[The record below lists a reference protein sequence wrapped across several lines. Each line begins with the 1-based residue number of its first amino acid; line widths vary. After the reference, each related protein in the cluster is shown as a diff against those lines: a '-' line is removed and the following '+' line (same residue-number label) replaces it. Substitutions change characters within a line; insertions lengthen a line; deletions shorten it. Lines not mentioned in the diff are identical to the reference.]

1 MSVLTKT
8 LSFIYEEQTSIK
20 KEFWR
25 IKQHW
30 FWYNCWGNLD
40 KFARKLVII
49 HDDQCIKSYKNLT
62 FNSQN
67 LGCLNFSLSRQGW
80 VYGGNSEN
88 HPTHPSLDSPLKLV
102 LWKFLFLSI
111 QFDLLSNFYLFYCN
125 NINKRTGEINNFL
138 YWNVRDKRAPRKN
151 NNGTVLSNGN
161 QFA

>member
-40 KFARKLVII
+40 KFARKLVINSWWSVYKKATKIWRLI
-49 HDDQCIKSYKNLT
+49 HKIWIFCIFRNRIKVGL
-62 FNSQN
+62 
-67 LGCLNFSLSRQGW
+67 R
-80 VYGGNSEN
+80 EAI
-88 HPTHPSLDSPLKLV
+88 DSPLKLV
-102 LWKFLFLSI
+102 LGKFMFLSI
-111 QFDLLSNFYLFYCN
+111 QFYLLSNFYLFYNN

-138 YWNVRDKRAPRKN
+138 YWNWRDKRAPRKN
-151 NNGTVLSNGN
+151 NNGSVLSNGN